1 MSFTNI
7 RPYFRTRLDSL
18 GFREWPD
25 AFNIDNNPSS
35 IIDLS
40 YHLGPVQ
47 VSTIKQN
54 QGDFES
60 DGSISVHLWVKGYAD
75 PSVALDDSLTNAQ
88 SILVDVL
95 KASNRIGGN
104 LKNVFLDGIA
114 TEPIAGSNDNV
125 VRLRLDFRCRTI
137 LATE

>member
-47 VSTIKQN
+47 VSTIQQN
-54 QGDFES
+54 QGDLES